1 MCKTR
6 IQARLRIGGDG
17 CRRSRRGEMNN
28 VVDLVAGA
36 ANVNVKLSRSLE
48 AVRRDDDDGEV

>member
-1 MCKTR
+1 
-6 IQARLRIGGDG
+6 
-17 CRRSRRGEMNN
+17 MNN
-28 VVDLVAGA
+28 VVDLAAGA